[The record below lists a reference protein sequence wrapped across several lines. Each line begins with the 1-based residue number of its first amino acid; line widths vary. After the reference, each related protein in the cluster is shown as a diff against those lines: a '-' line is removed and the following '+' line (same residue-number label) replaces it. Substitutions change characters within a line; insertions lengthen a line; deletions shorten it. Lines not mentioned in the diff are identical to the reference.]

1 MKTKKILDE
10 NWILRDLTTSE
21 EYQIPRM
28 PVQVHTI
35 LHEKGVI
42 SDRYIWGDSSDCDFI
57 TEHEYAYETVFTQ
70 EELSGDIYLSVWGID
85 TIADICLNGQKV
97 GHHDDYFLP
106 CRIRISEALVKG
118 ENRLQFVFP
127 PIREEV
133 RRAGEQNPGPG
144 RIEDYR
150 MLRKSFH
157 DFTQY
162 LGGKP
167 DLPRVGIFSDVVI
180 ECVDEVEITRLDVY
194 YELNDALDKAGVELV
209 CEASGSCL
217 LQVTIE
223 DPDGQVVYDGEPG
236 GKIRLEG
243 IKLWNPRGFGEQ
255 SLYRVTASA
264 IKDGRVCDTCEKHI
278 GFRKVDTVGNLNF
291 VINHRQMYLYGAS
304 LTPIEGESAVLSEE
318 RLLTIL
324 HRAYDCNM
332 NTVRIWGEGERL
344 PQSFYD
350 EADRLG
356 MLIWQE
362 FFSGNAMYPNLEWY
376 RDMVRREAENLV
388 RTLRNHPCIL
398 FWSGGNETY
407 LNRDFGFPDEEYLG
421 CEIAET
427 DYRRIVAELDPERYY
442 LVTSPFGGEYSNSPE
457 VGDTHSYTN
466 TWFVPG
472 GDYPNF
478 VSENLRVALPAAH
491 SMKKYLKTEEDPA
504 ADSFQ
509 FKPGDFPWP
518 DEWNYLT
525 SADAWDKIPE
535 VERYYDAG
543 DFRSLIY
550 RFGAAAG
557 DYLRDSVER
566 YRRGKQVYEAFGKR
580 HCMGHLVWKLNSTR
594 PHLYSSVLDYFLEP
608 YIPYY
613 RLKAAYEPVLVSFE
627 IRDRIYAWVIN
638 DSAQTV
644 TGKLEISLFDTKA
657 NQTVKSFTQPVRAL
671 PGESVLV
678 SGLDEFGQFLRRMLI
693 VGELKDCS
701 GKVLSSVS
709 IFADIERHLRFPDA
723 NVQIVREGDEF
734 IITTDHYAHCVE
746 LSGNSGGD
754 EFGFFFTD
762 NYFSLLPGKE
772 KRVRLQTDKE
782 HGVIYA
788 KEHYST
794 GISEC
799 AF

>member
-1 MKTKKILDE
+1 MKTRRTLDG
-10 NWILRDLTTSE
+10 NWTLTDQTDRKVYE
-21 EYQIPRM
+21 IPRM
-28 PVQVHTI
+28 PMQVHTI
-35 LHEKGVI
+35 LHEKGEI

-57 TEHEYAYETVFTQ
+57 TEHTYAYETRFEQDTISP
-70 EELSGDIYLSVWGID
+70 LIYLYVWGID
-85 TIADICLNGQKV
+85 TIADIYLNGQLI
-97 GHHDDYFLP
+97 GHHDNYFLP
-106 CRIRISEALVKG
+106 CRIRISDALVPG
-118 ENRLQFVFP
+118 ENHLKFVFP

-133 RRAGEQNPGPG
+133 RKVSEWNPRPG
-144 RIEDYR
+144 RIEDFR

-180 ECVDEVEITRLDVY
+180 ETVDEAEITRLDVY

-209 CEASGSCL
+209 CEASGDCDL
-217 LQVTIE
+217 NIRIE
-223 DPDGQVVYDGEPG
+223 DPDGKTVYDGPAG
-236 GKIRLEG
+236 TKICLEN
-243 IKLWNPRGFGEQ
+243 IRLWNPRGFGDQ
-255 SLYRVTASA
+255 CRYKVLATAG
-264 IKDGRVCDTCEKHI
+264 KDGRILDTCEKYI

-291 VINHRQMYLYGAS
+291 VINHRQMYLYGACF
-304 LTPIEGESAVLSEE
+304 TPIEGESAVLSEE

-332 NTVRIWGEGERL
+332 NTLRIWGEGERL

-376 RDMVRREAENLV
+376 RDQMRKEAENLV

-398 FWSGGNETY
+398 FWCGGNETY

-421 CEIAET
+421 CEICEH
-427 DYRRIVAELDPERYY
+427 DYRQIVAKLDPDRFYF
-442 LVTSPFGGEYSNSPE
+442 VTSPFGGAYSNAPE

-478 VSENLRVALPAAH
+478 VSENLRVALPVAH
-491 SMKKYLKTEEDPA
+491 SMRKYLKVQEDPK

-509 FKPGDFPWP
+509 FRPGDFPWP
-518 DEWNYLT
+518 KEWNYLT

-557 DYLRDSVER
+557 DYLRDAVER
-566 YRRGKQVYEAFGKR
+566 YRRGKHVYEAFGNR
-580 HCMGHLVWKLNSTR
+580 HCMGHLVWKLNTTR
-594 PHLYSSVLDYFLEP
+594 PHLYSSVLDYYLEP

-613 RLKAAYEPVLVSFE
+613 RLRAAYEPVLVSFE
-627 IRDRIYAWVIN
+627 VGDHIYAWIVN
-638 DSAQTV
+638 DSAKAV
-644 TGKLEISLFDTKA
+644 TGTLKISLFDTQKNA
-657 NQTVKSFTQPVRAL
+657 VDRSFVQPVRVVPGASAL
-671 PGESVLV
+671 ICN
-678 SGLDEFGQFLRRMLI
+678 LDEFGQFPRRMLI
-693 VGELKDCS
+693 VGELRDENGQAVTC
-701 GKVLSSVS
+701 VS
-709 IFADIERHLRFPDA
+709 RFADIERHLRFPDA
-723 NVQIVREGDEF
+723 AVEITKEGEDYVLR
-734 IITTDHYAHCVE
+734 TDKYAHCVE
-746 LSGNSGGD
+746 LSGESGGD
-754 EFGFFFTD
+754 ESGFFFSD
-762 NYFSLLPGKE
+762 NYFSLLPGQE
-772 KRVRLQTDKE
+772 KRVRLASDAE
-782 HGVIYA
+782 HGTIRVKA
-788 KEHYST
+788 HYSSQ
-794 GISEC
+794 INQII
-799 AF
+799 F